1 MTPNE
6 KGNKKR
12 ENEPSLPSDR
22 NEAFEK
28 EIQRSDSVR
37 RETVTTTTKHQR
49 KSKEGKKQRQTRRG
63 GRQECKREL
72 VPAFASSQCINNKLP
87 SHMFTRSYERVDCK
101 RELVPAF
108 TSSQSINNTFPSH
121 LFTPFSMSSQV
132 SKTRRTS
139 YSYRTLCFYVLT
151 FSRSHLHLSP
161 FVRQAG
167 YFTRVFEF
175 ADSFFFGPFSL
186 FLFSLRVFAL
196 FFEIGFCC
204 NIFGFCCFF
213 FFFFRGV
220 DV

>member
-1 MTPNE
+1 
-6 KGNKKR
+6 
-12 ENEPSLPSDR
+12 
-22 NEAFEK
+22 
-28 EIQRSDSVR
+28 
-37 RETVTTTTKHQR
+37 
-49 KSKEGKKQRQTRRG
+49 
-63 GRQECKREL
+63 
-72 VPAFASSQCINNKLP
+72 
-87 SHMFTRSYERVDCK
+87 MFTRSYERVDCK

-167 YFTRVFEF
+167 YFTRVFKPF
-175 ADSFFFGPFSL
+175 ANSFFFLPFFL

-196 FFEIGFCC
+196 FLEIGFCR
-204 NIFGFCCFF
+204 NIFGFCFF
-213 FFFFRGV
+213 FF
-220 DV
+220 